1 MLKLGLALGGGGAR
15 GAAHIGVL
23 KHFEK
28 LGIKPDLIS
37 GTSAGAIVAA
47 LYAFNVSLDKIEA
60 SLKSMKP
67 VSLSAFQI
75 NGLGLFENRDLKRV
89 LEEHLQ
95 GKDIEDASIPISFV
109 CTDINSGKRVVLRSG
124 NIVDAVMASCAVP
137 GIYLPVEINGQF
149 LVDGGLVENV
159 PIIALRELGSNI
171 TVAVNLN
178 GAPKYHKA
186 SNSLD
191 VISNAM
197 DIAIDNRTLSQL
209 KNADIVIGL
218 DLIKFSRF
226 SREHIDELIEE
237 GMRVCSRQIR
247 SYKQLVFEAKFAKY
261 WRTFKNLLPVR
272 IPKIFKGIK
281 SYILQ

>member
-178 GAPKYHKA
+178 GAPKYHKVN
-186 SNSLD
+186 NSLD
-191 VISNAM
+191 AISNAM